1 MEGLEIMADQGTKA
15 ELVEF
20 DKARALKTMSTTQNS
35 YKHSAM
41 WSRRPSQK
49 IDRPPQ
55 WNRET
60 EQTNSMAVTEQ
71 K

>member
-20 DKARALKTMSTTQNS
+20 DKTRALKTMSTQNS

-41 WSRRPSQK
+41 
-49 IDRPPQ
+49 
-55 WNRET
+55 
-60 EQTNSMAVTEQ
+60 VEQ
-71 K
+71 KTITTDW